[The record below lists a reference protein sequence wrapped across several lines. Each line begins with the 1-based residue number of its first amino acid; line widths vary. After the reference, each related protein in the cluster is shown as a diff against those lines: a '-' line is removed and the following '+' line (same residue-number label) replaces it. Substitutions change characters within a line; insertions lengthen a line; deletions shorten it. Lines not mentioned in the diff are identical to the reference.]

1 VTRKPTQPH
10 PGQAKR
16 LFAEAY
22 DAAADLSSS
31 LPRALGALANEA
43 RVTVDGL
50 AHRPSW
56 CHHCQA

>member
-22 DAAADLSSS
+22 DAAAGLSSS

-43 RVTVDGL
+43 SGRHGL
-50 AHRPSW
+50 ASPSG
-56 CHHCQA
+56 